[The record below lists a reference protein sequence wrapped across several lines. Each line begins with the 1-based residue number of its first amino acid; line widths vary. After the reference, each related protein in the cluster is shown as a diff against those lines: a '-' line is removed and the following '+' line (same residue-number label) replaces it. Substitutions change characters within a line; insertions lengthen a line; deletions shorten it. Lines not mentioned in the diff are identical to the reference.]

1 MLTTWKRLRY
11 KTFRLANT
19 SLPWVFIRFIRKNHE
34 YTEYRM
40 YYCKIIKGS
49 YIVWRG
55 KVWLLRKINR
65 KKEKDHTMIILY
77 HVCSFPE
84 AWWFWLYEWG
94 APHTFSFLS
103 KSSHVGCPDDFYVM
117 DHVVV
122 FVPLTAPRFPLHLV
136 SLLSGLTLSS
146 FDIFYNFDHRDDGE
160 G

>member
-1 MLTTWKRLRY
+1 MKKAEVYNISTGQYQSSMSFRRSGLLGKTTNIQ
-11 KTFRLANT
+11 NT
-19 SLPWVFIRFIRKNHE
+19 VV
-34 YTEYRM
+34 

-49 YIVWRG
+49 YILWHG

-65 KKEKDHTMIILY
+65 KKEKDHTMIILC

-84 AWWFWLYEWG
+84 AWWFEVRLTR
-94 APHTFSFLS
+94 AFIRILRA
-103 KSSHVGCPDDFYVM
+103 KSSHVGCPDDLYVM

-146 FDIFYNFDHRDDGE
+146 LDIFYNLDHRDDGE